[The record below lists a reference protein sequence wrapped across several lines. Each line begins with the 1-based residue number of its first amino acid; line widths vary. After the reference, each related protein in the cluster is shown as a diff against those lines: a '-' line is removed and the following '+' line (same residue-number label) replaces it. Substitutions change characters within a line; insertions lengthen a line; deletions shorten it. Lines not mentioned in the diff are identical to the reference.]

1 MIFYK
6 SFFNFSE
13 DNGTYNLSRRLGMR
27 KALFEKRKRISDYAL
42 IMGMFG
48 ILIMIGENELSA
60 AGVYSKVSKS
70 YKYIITGLEC
80 HKNHHEND
88 LDLI

>member
-1 MIFYK
+1 
-6 SFFNFSE
+6 
-13 DNGTYNLSRRLGMR
+13 MR

-70 YKYIITGLEC
+70 HRYITGLGC
-80 HKNHHEND
+80 HHR
-88 LDLI
+88 LDVFISIKP

>member
-1 MIFYK
+1 MHFPLH
-6 SFFNFSE
+6 FSGE
-13 DNGTYNLSRRLGMR
+13 DNGHYNLSRRLGMR

-60 AGVYSKVSKS
+60 AGVYNKVSQYLSKFQ
-70 YKYIITGLEC
+70 I
-80 HKNHHEND
+80 
-88 LDLI
+88 

>member
-1 MIFYK
+1 
-6 SFFNFSE
+6 
-13 DNGTYNLSRRLGMR
+13 MR

-60 AGVYSKVSKS
+60 AGVYSKVSNH
-70 YKYIITGLEC
+70 YEVETWN
-80 HKNHHEND
+80 KN
-88 LDLI
+88 I

>member
-1 MIFYK
+1 MYLYIIQWLYIQILIC
-6 SFFNFSE
+6 SS
-13 DNGTYNLSRRLGMR
+13 DDGHYNLSRRLGMR

-60 AGVYSKVSKS
+60 AGVYNKVNN
-70 YKYIITGLEC
+70 YQ
-80 HKNHHEND
+80 
-88 LDLI
+88 